1 MTKKEARNLINKHFN
16 NLSKKEKKSLDS
28 RILNNFLE
36 FVDISKCKK
45 IGSYFSL
52 FNEAN
57 TDHINDFLTKTGIQI
72 FLPKIPEEKDT
83 KKLSFF
89 RYIKKDK
96 LTKNRFGIF
105 EPSKN
110 ENPSDIID
118 LDLILVPFRAVN
130 KNLYRLGYGGGFYDC
145 SLSGINSNKCL
156 GLGYD
161 FQILDEFDIEPHDF
175 KLGKLITPE
184 GYFKNAL

>member
-1 MTKKEARNLINKHFN
+1 M
-16 NLSKKEKKSLDS
+16 
-28 RILNNFLE
+28 
-36 FVDISKCKK
+36 
-45 IGSYFSL
+45 
-52 FNEAN
+52 
-57 TDHINDFLTKTGIQI
+57 TKTGIQI

-184 GYFKNAL
+184 GYFKNALKPAFSETLVKGYSVFNKSLLSLFNCESFIENPTKAPP

>member
-16 NLSKKEKKSLDS
+16 NLSKKRKKNLDS
-28 RILNNFLE
+28 RILSNFLE

-96 LTKNRFGIF
+96 LTKNRFGILNLQ
-105 EPSKN
+105 KN
-110 ENPSDIID
+110 ENPSDIND

-130 KNLYRLGYGGGFYDC
+130 KKSLQIRIWWGF
-145 SLSGINSNKCL
+145 L
-156 GLGYD
+156 
-161 FQILDEFDIEPHDF
+161 
-175 KLGKLITPE
+175 
-184 GYFKNAL
+184 

>member
-16 NLSKKEKKSLDS
+16 NLSKKEKKNLDS
-28 RILNNFLE
+28 RILKNFLE

-118 LDLILVPFRAVN
+118 LDLI
-130 KNLYRLGYGGGFYDC
+130 
-145 SLSGINSNKCL
+145 
-156 GLGYD
+156 
-161 FQILDEFDIEPHDF
+161 
-175 KLGKLITPE
+175 
-184 GYFKNAL
+184 